1 MSLRVFGAIR
11 APRRSAAVPEQPFWR
26 RRVDATARE
35 SDDLAWFTEATERG
49 APDLDAE
56 PPWLEWRAPAPAP
69 ADVIRWHPL
78 V

>member
-26 RRVDATARE
+26 RRLDDDAAPE
-35 SDDLAWFTEATERG
+35 SDDLAWFTDAAERG

-56 PPWLEWRAPAPAP
+56 PPWLEWRAPAPA
-69 ADVIRWHPL
+69 DVIRWHPL